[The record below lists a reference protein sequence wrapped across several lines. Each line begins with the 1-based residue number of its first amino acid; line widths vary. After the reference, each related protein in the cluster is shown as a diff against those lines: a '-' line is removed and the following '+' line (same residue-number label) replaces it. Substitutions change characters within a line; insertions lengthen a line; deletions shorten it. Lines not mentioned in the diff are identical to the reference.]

1 MTPLILTDAVIAPTL
16 KLMGPKYDSPE
27 AQTLLL
33 AIALQESGLRHR
45 RQVGGPARGFWQ
57 FEKGGGVRGVLEHK
71 ASSDLSNGLCQV
83 FLVKPEFAYE
93 ALEQNDILACIFA
106 RLLLWTDPKSLP
118 DVNDAHAC
126 WHYYLRNWRPGKPH
140 IDVWDRNL
148 RHARE
153 TIFNKEAPA

>member
-57 FEKGGGVRGVLEHK
+57 FEKGGGVRGVLTHK
-71 ASSDLSNGLCQV
+71 ASSEFSNGLCEV
-83 FLVKPEFAYE
+83 FLVKPEYAYE

-106 RLLLWTDPKSLP
+106 RLLLWTDPRALP
-118 DVNDAHAC
+118 SPENASETWD
-126 WHYYLRNWRPGKPH
+126 YYLRNWRPGKPH
-140 IDVWDRNL
+140 IETWGRNL
-148 RHARE
+148 RQARE
-153 TIFNKEAPA
+153 TIFSKETTA